1 MKKNRK
7 LPLSKL
13 GGADEYKVGGPGDNV
28 SNGDYGVT
36 REEILRCRAD
46 ETETYL
52 PVRPTKSRSGWCL

>member
-7 LPLSKL
+7 SLSKL
-13 GGADEYKVGGPGDNV
+13 GGADEYKIGGPGDNV

-36 REEILRCRAD
+36 REEILRSRAD

-52 PVRPTKSRSGWCL
+52 PVRPTKARSGWCL